1 MKRSGASA
9 GLRALAVLSLCA
21 CSGGPAGPA
30 PAPSPSSSDPS
41 RPLPSPLPDVVARI
55 NGRPVRLLSIVPLAK
70 IELDRAK
77 DREKARPAVLR
88 GALDRYIGREL
99 LFQEALARG
108 LRAEDSSIEQ
118 AYNQSRLLHPDEK
131 DWEDTLKVQGLDPT
145 SFRTEL
151 RVQAV
156 LTRLAEDEATK
167 VTPVSDDEAE
177 AFYNGHKEEFRFDEM
192 RVRHIL
198 LRVLPTSTPQQVAG
212 LRARAQGFL
221 ARIHKGE
228 PLASLA
234 KEFSDDAGSR
244 DKGGELPPFSRGTT
258 DPDFEKAAFAL
269 KPGEVSGIVETP
281 AGLHILELVSRRP
294 GGLPPYEAVAPEL
307 KERLTKDRRAEAV
320 KRLEQQLRAKARIET
335 YL

>member
-1 MKRSGASA
+1 M
-9 GLRALAVLSLCA
+9 LRALVVLSIVLHA
-21 CSGGPAGPA
+21 CSRGPAGPT
-30 PAPSPSSSDPS
+30 PSPSSSDPS

-55 NGRPVRLLSIVPLAK
+55 NGQPVRLLSIVPMAK

-77 DREKARPAVLR
+77 DREQARPAVLR
-88 GALDRYIGREL
+88 AALDRYIGREL

-108 LRAEDSSIEQ
+108 LRADDSSIEQ

-151 RVQAV
+151 RVQAT
-156 LTRLAEDEATK
+156 LARLAEDEARK
-167 VTPVSDDEAE
+167 VALVSDDEAE
-177 AFYNGHKEEFRFDEM
+177 AYYNGHREEFRFDEL

-212 LRARAQGFL
+212 LRARAQGLL
-221 ARIHKGE
+221 ARIHRGE
-228 PLASLA
+228 SLASLA

-244 DKGGELPPFSRGTT
+244 DKGGQLSPFSRGTT
-258 DPDFEKAAFAL
+258 DPDFEKAALAL

-307 KERLTKDRRAEAV
+307 KERLTRDRRAEAV
-320 KRLEQQLRAKARIET
+320 NRLEQQLRAKARIET